1 MALTLYDN
9 FRLSQMNGTAVNF
22 SSGGDTIKVAVTTSS
37 YAVSQTA
44 DDFFNDVTNEVTGTN
59 YTAGG
64 ATLASKTLALSSG
77 TVTFDAA
84 DVTWAQ
90 NASGFTTGRILVLY
104 KSTGTASTSP
114 LIAYD
119 DRGSNFGNVAGDVVV
134 QWNASG
140 IITSP

>member
-59 YTAGG
+59 YTC
-64 ATLASKTLALSSG
+64 L
-77 TVTFDAA
+77 
-84 DVTWAQ
+84 
-90 NASGFTTGRILVLY
+90 LY
-104 KSTGTASTSP
+104 TSP
-114 LIAYD
+114 
-119 DRGSNFGNVAGDVVV
+119 
-134 QWNASG
+134 
-140 IITSP
+140 SPRD